1 MTGLMYPNNLPH
13 PHFTTGIKQQKNFL
27 RSELASGR
35 VRQRRL
41 FLSTP
46 CEQTLEWRLK
56 PADAA
61 AFLGWVDYALNG
73 GVGWFRL
80 NQRTELGVMP
90 VDVRMTQHPLEN
102 AKSHGGKFFYK
113 VKCELRK
120 YPIQDPAK
128 TVEAELAP
136 HTWLEFI
143 DNADISR
150 YYTESW
156 INGKQ

>member
-56 PADAA
+56 PSEASM
-61 AFLGWVDYALNG
+61 FLGWVEHAIFG
-73 GVGWFRL
+73 GGRWFCL
-80 NQRTELGVMP
+80 NQRTEMGVMP
-90 VDVRMTQHPLEN
+90 VDIRMTQHPLEN
-102 AKSHGGKFFYK
+102 AKQHGGKFIYK
-113 VKCELRK
+113 VKCEIRR
-120 YPIQDPAK
+120 YPIQSQEK
-128 TVEAELAP
+128 TVADALAP
-136 HTWLEFI
+136 HSF
-143 DNADISR
+143 ADFVNGSDMSR

-156 INGKQ
+156 K